1 MELKVENILAMLLK
15 YSHRFDS
22 DIVQLINN
30 KIPHSFLEK
39 MQEYLIQSN
48 FIFNISEFLA
58 MIVLVNGVLT
68 LFFVLMFVIMG
79 FDILIAILL
88 GIFVLPTTLSLL
100 VVFRIEK
107 RKDLIE
113 SAAPDF
119 FRQLSSM
126 LRVGMSFEGA
136 MGEISNYSPIA
147 SSSSSFRTNDSFSS
161 SSSSSIGNSRHN
173 SISNSRSNSIS
184 NSRFNSNNLIN
195 ISNPLHDEIKRA
207 LIEIKM
213 GKSFDEAFND
223 MNNRLKSKNI
233 KRAFQIIL
241 EGRKSGGSLAEVIE
255 NVADDLRAV
264 LVIKKE
270 RKTSTMMGVMF
281 LVISAVIAA
290 PFSLGMV
297 GIYSSFM
304 ESLGKES
311 ELITTALT
319 AAGSYIIIHSILVGL
334 IIGVI
339 MYGNFKKGIKF
350 SIPLAIVS
358 YGIFYLVS
366 TLGPSFLGL
375 SGL

>member
-1 MELKVENILAMLLK
+1 MLLK
-15 YSHRFDS
+15 SSSRFDS
-22 DIVQLINN
+22 GIVQLINN
-30 KIPHSFLEK
+30 KIPHSLLGK
-39 MQEYLIQSN
+39 IQEYLIQSN
-48 FIFNISEFLA
+48 LIFNISEFLA
-58 MIVLVNGVLT
+58 MITIVNGILVV
-68 LFFVLMFVIMG
+68 FFVIIFVLMG
-79 FDILIAILL
+79 FNVLIAIIL
-88 GIFVLPTTLSLL
+88 GLFTFPTILSLL
-100 VVFRIEK
+100 VAFRIEK

-113 SAAPDF
+113 SSAPDF
-119 FRQLSSM
+119 FRELSSM

-136 MGEISNYSPIA
+136 MGEISNYSPIT
-147 SSSSSFRTNDSFSS
+147 SSF
-161 SSSSSIGNSRHN
+161 
-173 SISNSRSNSIS
+173 SNSNISSNSIYSSDNNYS
-184 NSRFNSNNLIN
+184 NTNNNNTNDNIDTNVNNNINLIN
-195 ISNPLHDEIKRA
+195 IPNPLNDEIKRA

-213 GKSFDEAFND
+213 GKSFDEAFNN

-233 KRAFQIIL
+233 RRAFQIIL

-264 LVIKKE
+264 LIIKKE

-281 LVISAVIAA
+281 LLISAVVAA

-311 ELITTALT
+311 ELISTALT
-319 AAGSYIIIHSILVGL
+319 AAGSYIIIHSILVGF
-334 IIGVI
+334 IIGLI
-339 MYGNFKKGIKF
+339 LYGDFKKGIKF

-375 SGL
+375 H

>member
-1 MELKVENILAMLLK
+1 MLLK
-15 YSHRFDS
+15 SSSRFDS
-22 DIVQLINN
+22 GIVQLINN
-30 KIPHSFLEK
+30 KIPHSLLGK
-39 MQEYLIQSN
+39 IQEYLIQSN
-48 FIFNISEFLA
+48 LIFNISEFLA
-58 MIVLVNGVLT
+58 MIVIVNGILVV
-68 LFFVLMFVIMG
+68 FFVIIFVLMG
-79 FDILIAILL
+79 FNISIAIIL
-88 GIFVLPTTLSLL
+88 GLFTFPTILSLL
-100 VVFRIEK
+100 VAFRIEK

-113 SAAPDF
+113 SSAPDF
-119 FRQLSSM
+119 FRELSSM

-136 MGEISNYSPIA
+136 MGEISNYSPIT
-147 SSSSSFRTNDSFSS
+147 SSF
-161 SSSSSIGNSRHN
+161 
-173 SISNSRSNSIS
+173 SNSNISSNSIYSSDDNYS
-184 NSRFNSNNLIN
+184 NTNNNNTNNNINNNINLIN
-195 ISNPLHDEIKRA
+195 IPNPLNDEIKRA

-213 GKSFDEAFND
+213 GKSFDEAFNN

-264 LVIKKE
+264 LIIKKE

-281 LVISAVIAA
+281 LLISAVVAA

-311 ELITTALT
+311 ELISTALT

-334 IIGVI
+334 IIGLI
-339 MYGNFKKGIKF
+339 LYGDFKKGIKF

-375 SGL
+375 H